1 LRKFLKRFSAGRY
14 RANFFFPNN
23 YTASPET
30 LYKGY
35 NPLERKILHRFLK
48 RCYEFLMRE
57 KTNITLH
64 PEVKKAAQALADGQ
78 QRSLS
83 ELVERLLERE
93 VERHG
98 QAPRFYMSEQPAA
111 YGQQSSHSAA
121 AAQG

>member
-1 LRKFLKRFSAGRY
+1 MY
-14 RANFFFPNN
+14 
-23 YTASPET
+23 SP
-30 LYKGY
+30 
-35 NPLERKILHRFLK
+35 
-48 RCYEFLMRE
+48 MRE

-111 YGQQSSHSAA
+111 YGQQPSHSAPA
-121 AAQG
+121 TQG

>member
-1 LRKFLKRFSAGRY
+1 M
-14 RANFFFPNN
+14 N
-23 YTASPET
+23 SP
-30 LYKGY
+30 
-35 NPLERKILHRFLK
+35 
-48 RCYEFLMRE
+48 MRE

-83 ELVERLLERE
+83 ELVERE

-121 AAQG
+121 AVQG